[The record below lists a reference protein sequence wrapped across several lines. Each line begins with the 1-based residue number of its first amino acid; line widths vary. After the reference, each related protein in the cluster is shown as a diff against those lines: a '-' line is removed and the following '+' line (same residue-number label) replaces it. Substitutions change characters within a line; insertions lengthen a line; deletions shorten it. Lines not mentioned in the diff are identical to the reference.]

1 MEYYLYTMKNFKV
14 TAIFLAIII
23 FSSCEEAQVTYPG
36 NNQDNE
42 SVAPRGTI
50 IWDLTNIIVEDGKAK
65 LPENSAS
72 QITIGRLNATD
83 DNPDDEF
90 TYVIKSQEIDGA
102 GENFFTIQKDSD
114 SNYDLVTNNSTID
127 YEGLSGSKEI
137 IVKIT
142 VTDDNIDSK
151 TSDFDV
157 IIGITNVNEAP
168 YWSNSNGNEIT
179 NYQPSI
185 IADIEIPFQSVL
197 YWDDKDDD
205 QNPVLSWSNQ
215 KPTWL
220 AINPTGTTASLD
232 GTPSDVETGSFLL
245 TISDAD
251 FEVPVDMNFE
261 VRQNQRP
268 YLQSFL
274 PNHSFRVGCN
284 QIADEILTYAAID
297 SDNSLSGF
305 AGGNAFDILT
315 VTIDENIGWLT
326 VDVNGNDTK
335 NPSLKLRCVSTPTND
350 DASNG
355 QQIITFHITDNRG
368 SAIQD
373 TTYELTMSVV
383 ENNEPVFSN
392 IESLPETIQAD
403 NDINNVTTWTVEWY
417 DSDDDQID
425 FFIDNP
431 PDWLSYN
438 PSTGEVTANPHSAS
452 HTGTHILEYLLNES
466 NDGCYSISYTH
477 NLVVE

>member
-1 MEYYLYTMKNFKV
+1 MKNFKLTTSIV
-14 TAIFLAIII
+14 AIMIL
-23 FSSCEEAQVTYPG
+23 SSCEEVQITYPG
-36 NNQDNE
+36 NNQDNA
-42 SVAPRGTI
+42 SVAPMGTI

-65 LPENSAS
+65 LPENSAP

-83 DNPDDEF
+83 ENPDDEF
-90 TYVIKSQEIDGA
+90 TYVIKSQEIDGV
-102 GENFFTIQKDSD
+102 GVNFFTIQKDSD
-114 SNYDLVTNNSTID
+114 SNVDLVTNSNTID

-168 YWSNSNGNEIT
+168 YWSNLNGNEIT

-185 IADIEIPFQSVL
+185 IADIEIPFQSTL

-205 QNPVLSWSNQ
+205 QNPVLTWSNQ
-215 KPTWL
+215 KPAWL
-220 AINPTGTTASLD
+220 AINPTGTTASLA
-232 GTPSDVETGSFLL
+232 GTPIDVETGSFLI

-261 VRQNQRP
+261 VRPNRRP

-297 SDNSLSGF
+297 PDNSLSSF

-315 VTIDENIGWLT
+315 VVYDENIGWLT
-326 VDVNGNDTK
+326 VDIDGNDTK
-335 NPSLKLRCVSTPTND
+335 TPSLKLRCVSTPTND

-355 QQIITFHITDNRG
+355 QQIITFHIADNRG
-368 SAIQD
+368 SAFQD
-373 TTYELTMSVV
+373 TTYELTMSVI

-403 NDINNVTTWTVEWY
+403 SDINNVTIWTVEWY

-425 FFIDNP
+425 FSIDNK
-431 PDWLSYN
+431 
-438 PSTGEVTANPHSAS
+438 PSWIEYESSSGIVTANPHSAS
-452 HTGTHILEYLLNES
+452 HTGTYELVYLLNES